1 MSASPDR
8 PEGRPLPSPES
19 LARGRAFAEL
29 VEVIARL
36 RAPDGCAWD
45 RAQTLESLERH
56 LVEETFELVDAIR
69 SGDSAHHRE
78 ELGDLLMQVVLQAR
92 IREEAGAFDVAD
104 AARDIADKLVRRHP
118 HVFAEPGAPAPDWH
132 ALKAAEKGERD
143 SVLDGVPR
151 SAPALVR
158 AQRIGEKAARVG
170 FDWPD
175 VAGPLD
181 KLDEEQLE
189 LRRAVE
195 GGRREEI
202 EDELGDVL
210 FSVVNLARAL
220 GIEAEAALDG
230 AVRKFERRFRGVER
244 RATAAGRRLEAMDL
258 DAMEALWQAE
268 KADEGAPGRQPE
280 VGPPER

>member
-1 MSASPDR
+1 MSAPEDR
-8 PEGRPLPSPES
+8 PEGRPPPSPES

-45 RAQTLESLERH
+45 RAQTLESLERY

-69 SGDSAHHRE
+69 AGDVPHHRE
-78 ELGDLLMQVVLQAR
+78 ELGDVLMQVVLQAR
-92 IREEAGAFDVAD
+92 IREEAGAFDVGD

-118 HVFAEPGAPAPDWH
+118 NVFGSPGGPAPDWH
-132 ALKAAEKGERD
+132 ALKAAEKGARA

-181 KLDEEQLE
+181 KLDEEWLE
-189 LRRAVE
+189 LRGAVE

-220 GIEAEAALDG
+220 GLEAEAALDG

-244 RATAAGRRLEAMDL
+244 RAAASGRRLEAMDL

-268 KADEGAPGRQPE
+268 KADEGAP
-280 VGPPER
+280 ER